1 MSPQATMRERLR
13 RVSEA
18 REALRQRVREAREG
32 IDEIDESSAGMAG
45 DPDGSRSVDDR
56 IPQPV
61 RGLAAWSWRFLIF
74 AAAVVVLAYALWQVR
89 LIVFPV
95 VAALLLTAL
104 LYPAVNLL
112 RGWGVRRALAAAI
125 VFVGGL
131 VVLVGVFTLLTR
143 LLADQFGDI
152 TVNLQDGLDEVRS
165 WLANGPLDL
174 SQNQIDQALDD
185 ITQAVSDNRDVLA
198 GGAIATATVALEI
211 LTGTL
216 LALFTTY
223 FFLYDGERI
232 WHWCASLFPKPSERA
247 VAEAGRRAW
256 RVLTSYVRATI
267 FIAAV
272 DAVGIGLVLLFVG
285 IPLAVPLA
293 VLVFFGAFVPIVG
306 ATVTGAVAVL
316 VALVTNGAVDAS
328 IVLAGVIAVQ
338 QLEGHILQP
347 LIMGRFVRIHPLAV
361 VLSVG
366 VGALVA
372 GIWGAVIAVPLAAVL
387 NAVLRYF
394 GSLHRP
400 PGEHPAD
407 RVPHE
412 SAYTSLSDTVA
423 THEPSP
429 ASADA
434 PDPGSPS
441 RP

>member
-1 MSPQATMRERLR
+1 MAPQPTMRERLH
-13 RVSEA
+13 RVNEA
-18 REALRQRVREAREG
+18 REALRRRVQEAREG
-32 IDEIDESSAGMAG
+32 INEDDEFEVPGETIVVL
-45 DPDGSRSVDDR
+45 GSPSTTEQR

-61 RGLAAWSWRFLIF
+61 QSVAAWAWRFLAF
-74 AAAVVVLAYALWQVR
+74 AATVVVLAYALWQLR

-104 LYPAVNLL
+104 LYPAVRRLQ
-112 RGWGVRRALAAAI
+112 GWGVPRALAAAI

-131 VVLVGVFTLLTR
+131 AVLVGVFTLLTR
-143 LLADQFGDI
+143 LLTDQFGDI
-152 TVNLQDGLDEVRS
+152 SGSLQDGIDEVRS

-174 SQNQIDQALDD
+174 SESQIDQTLDD

-198 GGAIATATVALEI
+198 GGAIATATAALEI
-211 LTGTL
+211 LAGTL

-223 FFLYDGERI
+223 FFLYDGARI
-232 WHWCASLFPKPSERA
+232 WAWCVSLFPKPAERP
-247 VAEAGRRAW
+247 VDEAGRRAW

-272 DAVGIGLVLLFVG
+272 DAVGIGLVLVFVG

-316 VALVTNGAVDAS
+316 VALVTSGGVAAL
-328 IVLAGVIAVQ
+328 IVLAGVIGIQ

-361 VLSVG
+361 VLAVG
-366 VGALVA
+366 VGGLVA
-372 GIWGAVIAVPLAAVL
+372 GIWGTVVAVPLAAVL

-400 PGEHPAD
+400 AGEPSPAT
-407 RVPHE
+407 VPSE
-412 SAYTSLSDTVA
+412 SAYQTIGETA
-423 THEPSP
+423 TDPEPSP
-429 ASADA
+429 ASDEAA
-434 PDPGSPS
+434 GAEPD
-441 RP
+441 R

>member
-1 MSPQATMRERLR
+1 MAPQPTMRERLR
-13 RVSEA
+13 RVTEA
-18 REALRQRVREAREG
+18 REALRRRVQEAR
-32 IDEIDESSAGMAG
+32 DEIDDDDDQLPG
-45 DPDGSRSVDDR
+45 DTIVVLGDSGGADDR

-61 RGLAAWSWRFLIF
+61 RGVAAWSWRLLVL
-74 AAAVVVLAYALWQVR
+74 AAAVVVLSYALWQLR

-95 VAALLLTAL
+95 VSALLLTAL
-104 LYPAVNLL
+104 LYPAVRRL
-112 RGWGVRRALAAAI
+112 RAWGVPRALAAAL

-131 VVLVGVFTLLTR
+131 VVLIGVFTLLTR
-143 LLADQFGDI
+143 LLTEQFGDI
-152 TVNLQDGLDEVRS
+152 SGNVQDGIDEVRS

-174 SQNQIDQALDD
+174 TETQIDQTLDD
-185 ITQAVSDNRDVLA
+185 LTRAVSENRDVLA
-198 GGAIATATVALEI
+198 GGAIATATAALEI

-232 WHWCASLFPKPSERA
+232 WAWCASLFPEAAERP

-272 DAVGIGLVLLFVG
+272 DAIGIGLVLAFVG

-316 VALVTNGAVDAS
+316 VALVTNGTVAAF
-328 IVLAGVIAVQ
+328 IVLAGVIGIQ

-361 VLSVG
+361 VLAVG
-366 VGALVA
+366 VGGLVA
-372 GIWGAVIAVPLAAVL
+372 GIWGTVVAVPLAAVL
-387 NAVLRYF
+387 NTVLRYF
-394 GSLHRP
+394 SSLHRTPATTSVP
-400 PGEHPAD
+400 PDEPAYRSIGEGAPA
-407 RVPHE
+407 P
-412 SAYTSLSDTVA
+412 
-423 THEPSP
+423 P
-429 ASADA
+429 
-434 PDPGSPS
+434 PDPAAGAP
-441 RP
+441 PQ